1 MIIFSRIPQYI
12 YEKYVSWK
20 SDTTF
25 GRKGWLNR
33 AQSSEEYY
41 YNDVEKTGTTYTV
54 LQMSKIE
61 DATNLPVSMN
71 WLYPVAN
78 QKLALL
84 LQAKPSLRVVST
96 DGRAKQTAV
105 ILDKIKHGI
114 LYESNSQI
122 EIESM
127 IKEMLITGMGHIMVV
142 PADRYKDGLF
152 NLAVV
157 HVPFDEVILDINAKK
172 RSLEDMEGFF
182 VEKAFTEPKFMQIY
196 GDIFKSLRMENGEAP
211 DFGYFTGDTWVEGE
225 LTEKQDVTT
234 TTWNSDDKVIVREFY
249 EKVFTT
255 AYLVPDPA
263 TGLTE
268 YLFAENLDEAQSTLL
283 NVASTKIED
292 TFIKKTLL
300 FGDFAV
306 YQEILPITEYPLKT
320 VFFEWGGRPYRSYG
334 MIHFTKGMQE
344 AYDKILSIMLLNGI
358 LSNNAGWSAPKGSI
372 AEEDRKKWED
382 FANNPRVIKEY
393 IPKIYENQVLVPEKD
408 QVTQLSNFYPLV
420 LEMLKGG
427 IEYSTGITPIL
438 QGNSQEAGVEVFS
451 SLQQYQNAAMMRVVL
466 ATMHINQVMGQLGQV
481 LIQYIAA
488 SIRPDV
494 YQFFD
499 EKGDLNELS
508 IATDF
513 INNMRQYRFMV
524 AAIPSTSMP
533 TQRLAVGTE
542 LMKIAQSSPDP
553 AERQILTQKAL
564 ELSDIKEFEDI
575 TQRLDAV
582 RNAQGKLQ
590 DLQEAYNRLLETS
603 KQMENKYIN
612 ISIENKILQEMAK
625 GEKAIAEK
633 FAELNTK
640 LSLAD
645 EFAEARIKGKE
656 QTSTNK
662 TK

>member
-1 MIIFSRIPQYI
+1 MIVFNRIPRYI

-25 GRKGWLNR
+25 GRKAWLNR
-33 AQSSEEYY
+33 AQDSEEYY
-41 YNDVEKTGTTYTV
+41 YNDVEHTGTTYTV
-54 LQMSKIE
+54 AQFQKIE
-61 DATNLPVSMN
+61 DNTNLPVSMN

-105 ILDKIKHGI
+105 MLDKIKHGI

-127 IKEMLITGMGHIMVV
+127 IKDMLVTGMGHIMVM
-142 PADRYKDGLF
+142 PADKYKDGLF
-152 NLAVV
+152 NLTVT

-182 VEKAFTEPKFMQIY
+182 IEKAFTQPKFMQIY
-196 GDIFKSLRMENGEAP
+196 GDIYNALRLENGEQP
-211 DFGYFTGDTWVEGE
+211 NFQYFTGDTWVEGE

-234 TTWNSDDKVIVREFY
+234 TSWNSDDRVIVREFY
-249 EKVFTT
+249 EKIYTT
-255 AYLVPDPA
+255 AYLVPNPE

-283 NVASTKIED
+283 NVATTKIED
-292 TFIKKTLL
+292 AFIKKTLL

-306 YQEILPITEYPLKT
+306 WEEVLPITEYPLKS

-358 LSNNAGWSAPKGSI
+358 LSNNAGWTAPKGSI
-372 AEEDRKKWED
+372 PEEDRKKWED
-382 FANNPRVIKEY
+382 FANNPRVIKEF
-393 IPKIYENQVLVPEKD
+393 IPKIYENQVLTPEKD
-408 QVTQLSNFYPLV
+408 QVAQLSNFYPLV

-466 ATMHINQVMGQLGQV
+466 ATMHVNQVLGQLGQV

-488 SIRPDV
+488 SIKPDV

-499 EKGDLNELS
+499 DKGDLNEISL
-508 IATDF
+508 AADF
-513 INNMRQYRFMV
+513 VNNMRKYRFMV

-553 AERQILTQKAL
+553 AERQILTQKAM
-564 ELSDIKEFEDI
+564 ELSDIKEFDDV
-575 TQRLDAV
+575 TKRLDV
-582 RNAQGKLQ
+582 VKNAQAKLK

-612 ISIENKILQEMAK
+612 ISLENKILQEMAK

-633 FAELNTK
+633 FAALETK
-640 LSLAD
+640 MSLAE
-645 EFAEARIKGKE
+645 EFAEAKIKGKVE
-656 QTSTNK
+656 TTNK
-662 TK
+662 K